1 MFRDLSNDDKEEM
14 EQRGAEMIDAI
25 EKKVVAEREAA
36 AEEHAAEAASV
47 AGEPAPS
54 PDDDTLS
61 EEEVRKGATIGRVE
75 MPSLARCVASRERS
89 CTTRMTTPDLSSL
102 SAIGTRELEPVLRRG
117 AIRVIE
123 RGSDGFWRIKSN

>member
-102 SAIGTRELEPVLRRG
+102 SAIGTSVSSNQSCDAARLE
-117 AIRVIE
+117 
-123 RGSDGFWRIKSN
+123 